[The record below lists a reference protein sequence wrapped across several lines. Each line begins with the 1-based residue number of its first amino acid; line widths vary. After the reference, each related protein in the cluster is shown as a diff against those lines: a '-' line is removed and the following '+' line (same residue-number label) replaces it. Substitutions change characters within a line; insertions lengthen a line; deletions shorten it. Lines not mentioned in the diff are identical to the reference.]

1 MINISIPSEPVLEYT
16 VTDESGEYT
25 ALAGAKD
32 ITTIQIK
39 DANYSFVSSFA
50 DNAIQVIQHTFVAD
64 PDTIPIIITSNNT
77 NKMYAKAGD
86 NITVQIKLNATALN
100 YNASILNETLS
111 THVINSGTVLNV
123 SVIVPDY
130 TIERNA
136 TFNITVGNNTNNLT
150 ITEND
155 LRYTENVFVD
165 TVSPNITL
173 LGDADYSVHNNTT
186 PTIPGAN
193 ATDTDP
199 NYSGGYDVTFGGY
212 NVTSSNM
219 VDTSTL
225 GSVNYTYTAH
235 PDSAG
240 NLGKSIN
247 RTITVV
253 ESPPINIES
262 LILFPYTGTPYLK
275 KDDQFLISLK
285 TNSILIDGA
294 SLVYGTNNNNI
305 HVYPFDAGRA
315 SGPDLTTVSFD
326 PTIPAG
332 LNGNITFSMTVTSNL
347 GRTENITQDDLKFSF
362 QYPFITADT
371 ISPTITLNG
380 NSTVMINVGD
390 NYTDAGANV
399 TDNDQSYSNMVTS
412 NASNVNSDIA
422 GTYIIVYSADSDRAG
437 NQPKNVIRTVTVI
450 PTPINIISLNI
461 TSSSGNNFANIGKII
476 TVALDTNSTDLG
488 NFAGTLLD
496 RMIEGNTTNGG
507 SANFTTTVKSG
518 DAGNAEFSITMT
530 NSLGA
535 QIAIT
540 NDNITDGSFVTID
553 TVKPI
558 ITLNGNSPDTV
569 FRGNSYTDQGVTISD
584 DGNNSYPQTFTASI
598 TDLDTSS
605 LGAQNITYSA
615 PADAAG
621 NIPDPVNRTV
631 TVLAKPLGLVS
642 LNIAIQVCY

>member
-1 MINISIPSEPVLEYT
+1 MFGDT
-16 VTDESGEYT
+16 VSTNTFSVY
-25 ALAGAKD
+25 LR
-32 ITTIQIK
+32 
-39 DANYSFVSSFA
+39 SF
-50 DNAIQVIQHTFVAD
+50 
-64 PDTIPIIITSNNT
+64 
-77 NKMYAKAGD
+77 
-86 NITVQIKLNATALN
+86 
-100 YNASILNETLS
+100 
-111 THVINSGTVLNV
+111 
-123 SVIVPDY
+123 SVIVKLVPDY

-253 ESPPINIES
+253 ASPPINIES

-332 LNGNITFSMTVTSNL
+332 LNGNITFSMTVTAIL
-347 GRTENITQDDLKFSF
+347 EEQRT
-362 QYPFITADT
+362 
-371 ISPTITLNG
+371 
-380 NSTVMINVGD
+380 
-390 NYTDAGANV
+390 
-399 TDNDQSYSNMVTS
+399 
-412 NASNVNSDIA
+412 
-422 GTYIIVYSADSDRAG
+422 
-437 NQPKNVIRTVTVI
+437 
-450 PTPINIISLNI
+450 
-461 TSSSGNNFANIGKII
+461 
-476 TVALDTNSTDLG
+476 
-488 NFAGTLLD
+488 
-496 RMIEGNTTNGG
+496 
-507 SANFTTTVKSG
+507 
-518 DAGNAEFSITMT
+518 
-530 NSLGA
+530 
-535 QIAIT
+535 
-540 NDNITDGSFVTID
+540 
-553 TVKPI
+553 
-558 ITLNGNSPDTV
+558 
-569 FRGNSYTDQGVTISD
+569 
-584 DGNNSYPQTFTASI
+584 
-598 TDLDTSS
+598 
-605 LGAQNITYSA
+605 
-615 PADAAG
+615 
-621 NIPDPVNRTV
+621 
-631 TVLAKPLGLVS
+631 
-642 LNIAIQVCY
+642 